1 MVKKIVL
8 AISDTVYTAYLRED
22 FIGAGFEVADSDV
35 MHIKYLDEIL
45 DTEQPDILCINDKRL
60 NIDAGHEENREL
72 IILQKLRDIRFN
84 RDIRI
89 VVFTEREN
97 DDEFLAKLIYL
108 GIYDIF
114 NSRKIDIDNKVI
126 PQLLQESDI
135 KNVAEIV
142 GASQAPQ
149 QTKLPE
155 VPVDDEEGEE
165 EASSELEEGG
175 NSKSASNSNKLFKNK
190 QKRKSVSEKILK
202 APIKKK
208 QYKLAF
214 EPVYEKQIGIAIPRR
229 TIVVASM
236 NRRSGATFVSH
247 LLAAYLNELQIDVN
261 YIENLYDDGYTYPL
275 LKGYTE
281 APENYRSEFI
291 LQRYK
296 EMLQK
301 ESDILSIP
309 KWKQGKINYIVKNPI
324 VDQELKNET
333 EQDFDHFIKVLLS
346 NQEAPLTII
355 DAGYDWDKDLYHE
368 ICEMADYIFFV
379 AEPDLHQLLKIA
391 HPLTQKERKLVSYL
405 ALEKTRIIGN
415 KFSPA
420 LLKHEV
426 VEECFGDKLLT
437 ALPPYDVK
445 DVFESQLNSSTL
457 LSSRNYYK
465 ELEGILKE
473 IAELLLPNQ
482 LLNKKK
488 SSILSGFRFR
498 KSES

>member
-1 MVKKIVL
+1 MKKIVL
-8 AISDTVYTAYLRED
+8 AISDSVYTAYLRED

-45 DTEQPDILCINDKRL
+45 DTENPDILCINDKRL
-60 NIDAGHEENREL
+60 NIDAGHEDKREL
-72 IILQKLRDIRFN
+72 IILQKLRDIRFQK
-84 RDIRI
+84 DIRI

-142 GASQAPQ
+142 GASQAPP
-149 QTKLPE
+149 QTKLPNIL
-155 VPVDDEEGEE
+155 VDEEEE
-165 EASSELEEGG
+165 ISSELEEGD
-175 NSKSASNSNKLFKNK
+175 NSEPHSKSKLFKNK
-190 QKRKSVSEKILK
+190 QKRESIQEETPK
-202 APIKKK
+202 APIIKKH
-208 QYKLAF
+208 YKLAF
-214 EPVYEKQIGIAIPRR
+214 EPVYEKQIGIAIPRK

-261 YIENLYDDGYTYPL
+261 YIENLYDDGYTYPI

-281 APENYRSEFI
+281 APENYRSEFM

-296 EMLQK
+296 EILKK
-301 ESDILSIP
+301 EADILSIP
-309 KWKQGKINYIVKNPI
+309 KWKQGRINYIVKNPI

-333 EQDFDHFIKVLLS
+333 DHDFDHFNKVLLG
-346 NQEAPLTII
+346 NQEAPISII
-355 DAGYDWDKDLYHE
+355 DAGSDWDKDLYHE

-379 AEPDLHQLLKIA
+379 VEPDLHRLLKIA
-391 HPLTQKERKLVSYL
+391 HPLTTKERKLVSYL
-405 ALEKTRIIGN
+405 DLEKTRIIGN

-426 VEECFGDKLLT
+426 VEECFGDKVLT
-437 ALPPYDVK
+437 ALPPYEIE

-465 ELEGILKE
+465 ELEGIMKE
-473 IAELLLPNQ
+473 IAELLLPNE
-482 LLNKKK
+482 LLNPKK
-488 SSILSGFRFR
+488 SFILSGFRFR

>member
-1 MVKKIVL
+1 MEKKIVL

-22 FIGAGFEVADSDV
+22 FISAGFEVADSDV

-45 DTEQPDILCINDKRL
+45 DTEQPNILCINDKRL
-60 NIDAGHEENREL
+60 NIDAGHEEKREL

-97 DDEFLAKLIYL
+97 EDEFLAKLIYL

-126 PQLLQESDI
+126 PQLLQKSDI

-149 QTKLPE
+149 QTKLPD
-155 VPVDDEEGEE
+155 VPVGEE
-165 EASSELEEGG
+165 EEEISSELEEGS
-175 NSKSASNSNKLFKNK
+175 NNESASKSKLFKNK
-190 QKRKSVSEKILK
+190 QKRKSTQEKNPK
-202 APIKKK
+202 APIIKK

-214 EPVYEKQIGIAIPRR
+214 EPVYGKQIGIAIPRK

-261 YIENLYDDGYTYPL
+261 YIENLYDEGYTYPL

-281 APENYRSEFI
+281 APENYRSEFM

-309 KWKQGKINYIVKNPI
+309 KWKQGRINYIVKNPI

-333 EQDFDHFIKVLLS
+333 EQDFDHFIKVLLA
-346 NQEAPLTII
+346 NQEAPISII
-355 DAGYDWDKDLYHE
+355 DAGSDWDKDLYHE

-420 LLKHEV
+420 LLKNEV

-437 ALPPYDVK
+437 ALAPYVIE
-445 DVFESQLNSSTL
+445 DVFESQLNSNTL

-465 ELEGILKE
+465 ELEGIMKE

-482 LLNKKK
+482 LLNQKK

-498 KSES
+498 KSEN

>member
-60 NIDAGHEENREL
+60 NIDAGHEEKREL

-149 QTKLPE
+149 QTKLSE
-155 VPVDDEEGEE
+155 VPVDEE
-165 EASSELEEGG
+165 EEEVSSKLEKSG
-175 NSKSASNSNKLFKNK
+175 NSGTSSSSNKLFKNK
-190 QKRKSVSEKILK
+190 QKRKSVPDETPQ
-202 APIKKK
+202 APIIKK

-247 LLAAYLNELQIDVN
+247 LLSAYLNELQIDVN

-281 APENYRSEFI
+281 APENYRSEFM

-309 KWKQGKINYIVKNPI
+309 KWKQGRVNYIVKNPI

-333 EQDFDHFIKVLLS
+333 EQDFDHFIKVLLA
-346 NQEAPLTII
+346 NQEAPISII

-437 ALPPYDVK
+437 ALSPYVIE
-445 DVFESQLNSSTL
+445 DVFESQLNSNTL

-465 ELEGILKE
+465 ELEGIMKE

-482 LLNKKK
+482 LLNQKK

-498 KSES
+498 KSEN

>member
-45 DTEQPDILCINDKRL
+45 DTEQPNILCINDKRL
-60 NIDAGHEENREL
+60 NIDAGHKEKREL

-84 RDIRI
+84 RNIRI

-155 VPVDDEEGEE
+155 VPVDDEEEE

-175 NSKSASNSNKLFKNK
+175 NSEPTSNSNKLFKNK
-190 QKRKSVSEKILK
+190 QKRKSVSEKIPK
-202 APIKKK
+202 APIIKK
-208 QYKLAF
+208 QYKFAF

-281 APENYRSEFI
+281 APENYRSEFM

-309 KWKQGKINYIVKNPI
+309 KWKQGRINYIVKNPI
-324 VDQELKNET
+324 VDQELENET
-333 EQDFDHFIKVLLS
+333 EQDFDHFIKVLLG
-346 NQEAPLTII
+346 NQEAPISII

-415 KFSPA
+415 KFSPV

-426 VEECFGDKLLT
+426 VEECFGDKVLT
-437 ALPPYDVK
+437 TLAPYEIE

-465 ELEGILKE
+465 ELEGIMKE

-482 LLNKKK
+482 LLNQKK

-498 KSES
+498 KSEN

>member
-1 MVKKIVL
+1 MKKIVL

-22 FIGAGFEVADSDV
+22 FVGAGFEVADSDV

-60 NIDAGHEENREL
+60 NIDAGHEDKREL
-72 IILQKLRDIRFN
+72 IILQKLRDIRFQ

-97 DDEFLAKLIYL
+97 NDEFLAKLIYL

-135 KNVAEIV
+135 KNVVEIV

-149 QTKLPE
+149 HTKLPE
-155 VPVDDEEGEE
+155 VPFDKEE
-165 EASSELEEGG
+165 EKVSSELEEGN
-175 NSKSASNSNKLFKNK
+175 NSESHSTLKLFKNK
-190 QKRKSVSEKILK
+190 QKRKSIQEETPK
-202 APIKKK
+202 APIIKK

-229 TIVVASM
+229 TIVVANM

-281 APENYRSEFI
+281 APENYRSEFM

-301 ESDILSIP
+301 ESDILLIP
-309 KWKQGKINYIVKNPI
+309 KWKQGRINYIVKNPI
-324 VDQELKNET
+324 VDQELQNET
-333 EQDFDHFIKVLLS
+333 EQDFDHFIKVLLA
-346 NQEAPLTII
+346 NQEAPISII
-355 DAGYDWDKDLYHE
+355 DAGSDWDKDLYHE

-405 ALEKTRIIGN
+405 GLEKVRIIGN
-415 KFSPA
+415 KFSPV
-420 LLKHEV
+420 LLKHEI
-426 VEECFGDKLLT
+426 VEECFGDKVLT
-437 ALPPYDVK
+437 ALPPYEIEDVL
-445 DVFESQLNSSTL
+445 ESQLNSSTL

-465 ELEGILKE
+465 ELEGIMKE

-482 LLNKKK
+482 LLNSKK

>member
-60 NIDAGHEENREL
+60 NIDAGHEEKREL

-155 VPVDDEEGEE
+155 VPVDEE
-165 EASSELEEGG
+165 EEEVSSELEEGG
-175 NSKSASNSNKLFKNK
+175 NNEPSSNSKKLFKNK
-190 QKRKSVSEKILK
+190 QKRKSVPDETLK
-202 APIKKK
+202 APIIKK

-236 NRRSGATFVSH
+236 NKRSGATFVSH

-281 APENYRSEFI
+281 APENYRSEFM

-309 KWKQGKINYIVKNPI
+309 KWKQGRINYIVKNPI

-346 NQEAPLTII
+346 NQEAPISII

-368 ICEMADYIFFV
+368 ICEMADFIFFV

-415 KFSPA
+415 KFSPS

-426 VEECFGDKLLT
+426 VEECFGDKVLT
-437 ALPPYDVK
+437 ALAPYEIE

-465 ELEGILKE
+465 ELEAIMKE

-482 LLNKKK
+482 LLNQKK

-498 KSES
+498 KSEN

>member
-45 DTEQPDILCINDKRL
+45 DTEQPNILCINDKRL
-60 NIDAGHEENREL
+60 NIDAGHEEKREL

-155 VPVDDEEGEE
+155 VPVDDEEE
-165 EASSELEEGG
+165 EAPSELEGGG
-175 NSKSASNSNKLFKNK
+175 NSEPASNSNKLFKNK
-190 QKRKSVSEKILK
+190 QKSKSISEKMPK
-202 APIKKK
+202 APVIKK

-247 LLAAYLNELQIDVN
+247 LLAAYLNELKIDMN

-281 APENYRSEFI
+281 APENYRSEFM

-309 KWKQGKINYIVKNPI
+309 KWKQGRINYLVKNPI
-324 VDQELKNET
+324 IDQELKSET
-333 EQDFDHFIKVLLS
+333 EQDFDHFIKVLLG
-346 NQEAPLTII
+346 NQEAPISII
-355 DAGYDWDKDLYHE
+355 DAGYDWDKNLYHE
-368 ICEMADYIFFV
+368 VCEMADYIFFV

-426 VEECFGDKLLT
+426 VEECFGDNLLT
-437 ALPPYDVK
+437 ALPSYEID

-473 IAELLLPNQ
+473 IADLLLPNQ
-482 LLNKKK
+482 LLNQKK

-498 KSES
+498 KSKN

>member
-1 MVKKIVL
+1 MGKKIVL

-22 FIGAGFEVADSDV
+22 FISAGFEVADSDV

-45 DTEQPDILCINDKRL
+45 DMEQPNILCINDKRL
-60 NIDAGHEENREL
+60 NIDAGHEEKSEL

-126 PQLLQESDI
+126 PQLLQESNI

-149 QTKLPE
+149 QTKLPD
-155 VPVDDEEGEE
+155 VPVGE
-165 EASSELEEGG
+165 ELEEDS
-175 NSKSASNSNKLFKNK
+175 NSEPPSKSNNLFKNK
-190 QKRKSVSEKILK
+190 QKRKSIPEDTPK
-202 APIKKK
+202 APIIKK

-261 YIENLYDDGYTYPL
+261 YIENLYDEGYTYPL

-281 APENYRSEFI
+281 APENYRSEFM

-301 ESDILSIP
+301 ESDILSIQ
-309 KWKQGKINYIVKNPI
+309 KWKLGRINYIVKNPI

-333 EQDFDHFIKVLLS
+333 EQDFDHFIKVLLG
-346 NQEAPLTII
+346 NQEAPISII
-355 DAGYDWDKDLYHE
+355 DAGSDWDKDLYHE

-379 AEPDLHQLLKIA
+379 AEPELHQLLKIA
-391 HPLTQKERKLVSYL
+391 HPLTQKERKIVSYL

-420 LLKHEV
+420 LLKQEV

-437 ALPPYDVK
+437 ALPPYSVE

-465 ELEGILKE
+465 ELEGIMKE
-473 IAELLLPNQ
+473 LAELLLPNQ
-482 LLNKKK
+482 LLNQKKG
-488 SSILSGFRFR
+488 SILNGFRFR

>member
-1 MVKKIVL
+1 MKKIVL

-22 FIGAGFEVADSDV
+22 FVGAGFEVADSDV

-60 NIDAGHEENREL
+60 NIDAGHEDKREL
-72 IILQKLRDIRFN
+72 IILQKLRDIRFQ

-97 DDEFLAKLIYL
+97 NDEFLAKLIYL

-135 KNVAEIV
+135 KNVVEIV
-142 GASQAPQ
+142 RASQAPQ
-149 QTKLPE
+149 HTKLPE
-155 VPVDDEEGEE
+155 VPFDEE
-165 EASSELEEGG
+165 EAKVSSE
-175 NSKSASNSNKLFKNK
+175 SHSNLKLFKNK
-190 QKRKSVSEKILK
+190 QKRKSIQEETPR
-202 APIKKK
+202 APIIKK

-229 TIVVASM
+229 TIVVANM

-281 APENYRSEFI
+281 APENYRSEFM

-301 ESDILSIP
+301 ESDILLIP
-309 KWKQGKINYIVKNPI
+309 KWKQGRINYIVKNPI
-324 VDQELKNET
+324 VDQELQNET
-333 EQDFDHFIKVLLS
+333 EQDFDHFIKVLLA
-346 NQEAPLTII
+346 NQEAPISII
-355 DAGYDWDKDLYHE
+355 DAGSDWDKDLYHE

-405 ALEKTRIIGN
+405 ALEKVRIIGN

-420 LLKHEV
+420 LLKHEI
-426 VEECFGDKLLT
+426 VEECFGDKVLT
-437 ALPPYDVK
+437 ALPPYEIE
-445 DVFESQLNSSTL
+445 DVFESQLNSNTL

-465 ELEGILKE
+465 ELEEIMKE

-482 LLNKKK
+482 LLNSKK

>member
-72 IILQKLRDIRFN
+72 IILQKLRGIRFN

-155 VPVDDEEGEE
+155 VPVEKEE
-165 EASSELEEGG
+165 EELSSELEGGG
-175 NSKSASNSNKLFKNK
+175 NSKSASNFNKLFKNK
-190 QKRKSVSEKILK
+190 QKRKSVPDETPK
-202 APIKKK
+202 APIIKK

-247 LLAAYLNELQIDVN
+247 LLSAYLNELQIDVN

-281 APENYRSEFI
+281 APENYRSEFM

-309 KWKQGKINYIVKNPI
+309 KWKQGRINYIVKNPI
-324 VDQELKNET
+324 VDQELKKET
-333 EQDFDHFIKVLLS
+333 EQDFDHFIKVLLA
-346 NQEAPLTII
+346 NQEAPISII
-355 DAGYDWDKDLYHE
+355 DAGYDWDKDLYYE
-368 ICEMADYIFFV
+368 VCEMADYIFFV

-391 HPLTQKERKLVSYL
+391 HPLTQKERKLVSYI

-437 ALPPYDVK
+437 ALAPYEIE

-465 ELEGILKE
+465 ELEGIMKE
-473 IAELLLPNQ
+473 IAALLLPNE
-482 LLNKKK
+482 LLKQKK

>member
-1 MVKKIVL
+1 MKKIVL

-22 FIGAGFEVADSDV
+22 FVGAGFEVADSDV

-60 NIDAGHEENREL
+60 NIDAGHEDKREL
-72 IILQKLRDIRFN
+72 IILQKLRDIRFQ

-97 DDEFLAKLIYL
+97 NDEFLAKLIYL

-135 KNVAEIV
+135 KNVVEIV

-149 QTKLPE
+149 HTKLPE
-155 VPVDDEEGEE
+155 VPFDEE
-165 EASSELEEGG
+165 EAKVSSELEKG
-175 NSKSASNSNKLFKNK
+175 NNSESNSNLKLFKNK
-190 QKRKSVSEKILK
+190 QKRKSIQEETSK
-202 APIKKK
+202 APIIKK

-229 TIVVASM
+229 TIVVANM

-301 ESDILSIP
+301 ESDILLIP
-309 KWKQGKINYIVKNPI
+309 KWKQGRINYIVKNPI
-324 VDQELKNET
+324 VDQELQNET
-333 EQDFDHFIKVLLS
+333 EQDFDHFIKVLLA
-346 NQEAPLTII
+346 NQEAPISII
-355 DAGYDWDKDLYHE
+355 DAGSDWDKDLYHE

-405 ALEKTRIIGN
+405 ALEKVRIIGN

-420 LLKHEV
+420 LLKHEI
-426 VEECFGDKLLT
+426 VEECFGDKVLT
-437 ALPPYDVK
+437 ALPPYEIE
-445 DVFESQLNSSTL
+445 DVFESQLNSNTL

-465 ELEGILKE
+465 ELEEIMKE

-482 LLNKKK
+482 LLNSKK

>member
-45 DTEQPDILCINDKRL
+45 DTEQPNILCINDKRL
-60 NIDAGHEENREL
+60 NIDAGHEEKREL

-155 VPVDDEEGEE
+155 IPVDEQEE
-165 EASSELEEGG
+165 EVSSELDESG
-175 NSKSASNSNKLFKNK
+175 NSQSSSKSNKLFKNK
-190 QKRKSVSEKILK
+190 QKHKSVSEETPK
-202 APIKKK
+202 APIIKK

-214 EPVYEKQIGIAIPRR
+214 EPVYEKQIGIAIPRK

-281 APENYRSEFI
+281 APENYRSEFM

-333 EQDFDHFIKVLLS
+333 EQDFDHFIKVLLA
-346 NQEAPLTII
+346 NQEAPISII
-355 DAGYDWDKDLYHE
+355 DAGSDWDKDLYHE

-420 LLKHEV
+420 LLKHEI
-426 VEECFGDKLLT
+426 VEECFGDKVLT
-437 ALPPYDVK
+437 ALASYEIE

-465 ELEGILKE
+465 ELEGIMKE

-482 LLNKKK
+482 LLSQKK

>member
-45 DTEQPDILCINDKRL
+45 DTEQPNILCINDKRL
-60 NIDAGHEENREL
+60 NIDAGHEEKREL

-155 VPVDDEEGEE
+155 VPFDDEE
-165 EASSELEEGG
+165 EASSELEGG
-175 NSKSASNSNKLFKNK
+175 GDSELSSNSNKLFKNK
-190 QKRKSVSEKILK
+190 QKRKSVSEKMPK
-202 APIKKK
+202 APVIKK

-281 APENYRSEFI
+281 APENYRSEFM

-333 EQDFDHFIKVLLS
+333 EQDFDHFIKVLLA
-346 NQEAPLTII
+346 NQEAPISII
-355 DAGYDWDKDLYHE
+355 DAGSDWDKDLYHE

-420 LLKHEV
+420 LLKHEI
-426 VEECFGDKLLT
+426 VEECFGDKVLT
-437 ALPPYDVK
+437 ALASYEIE

-465 ELEGILKE
+465 ELEGIMKE

-482 LLNKKK
+482 LLNQKK

>member
-45 DTEQPDILCINDKRL
+45 DTEQPNILCINDKRL
-60 NIDAGHEENREL
+60 NIDAGHEEKREL

-84 RDIRI
+84 RNIRI

-142 GASQAPQ
+142 GESQAPQ

-155 VPVDDEEGEE
+155 VPVDKEEGKV
-165 EASSELEEGG
+165 SSELEEGG
-175 NSKSASNSNKLFKNK
+175 NSEPASNSNKLFKNK
-190 QKRKSVSEKILK
+190 QKRKSISEETPK
-202 APIKKK
+202 APIIKK

-214 EPVYEKQIGIAIPRR
+214 EPVYEKQIGIAIPRK

-247 LLAAYLNELQIDVN
+247 LLTAYLNELQIDVN

-281 APENYRSEFI
+281 APENYRSEFM

-301 ESDILSIP
+301 ESDILSIQ
-309 KWKQGKINYIVKNPI
+309 KWKQGRINYIVKNPI

-333 EQDFDHFIKVLLS
+333 EQDFDHFIKVLLA
-346 NQEAPLTII
+346 NQEAPISII
-355 DAGYDWDKDLYHE
+355 DAGSDWDKDLYHE
-368 ICEMADYIFFV
+368 ICEMANYIFFV
-379 AEPDLHQLLKIA
+379 AEPDMHQLLKIA

-415 KFSPA
+415 KFSPT
-420 LLKHEV
+420 LLNHEV

-437 ALPPYDVK
+437 ALAPYEIE

-465 ELEGILKE
+465 ELEGIMKE
-473 IAELLLPNQ
+473 IAELFLPNQ
-482 LLNKKK
+482 LLNQKK

-498 KSES
+498 KSEN

>member
-1 MVKKIVL
+1 MTKKIVL

-45 DTEQPDILCINDKRL
+45 DTEQPNILCINDKRL
-60 NIDAGHEENREL
+60 NIDAGHEEKREL

-126 PQLLQESDI
+126 PQLLHESDI

-155 VPVDDEEGEE
+155 VPDDEEE
-165 EASSELEEGG
+165 EASSELEGGG
-175 NSKSASNSNKLFKNK
+175 NSEPASNSNKLFKNK
-190 QKRKSVSEKILK
+190 QKRKSVSEKMPK
-202 APIKKK
+202 APVIKK

-247 LLAAYLNELQIDVN
+247 LLAAYLNELKIDVN

-281 APENYRSEFI
+281 APENYRSEFM

-333 EQDFDHFIKVLLS
+333 DQDFDHFIKVLLA
-346 NQEAPLTII
+346 NQEAPISII
-355 DAGYDWDKDLYHE
+355 DAGSDWDKDLYHE

-379 AEPDLHQLLKIA
+379 AEPNLHQLLKIA

-426 VEECFGDKLLT
+426 VEECFGDKVLT
-437 ALPPYDVK
+437 ALASYEIE

-482 LLNKKK
+482 LLNQKK

-498 KSES
+498 KSEN

>member
-22 FIGAGFEVADSDV
+22 FVGAGFEVADSDV

-45 DTEQPDILCINDKRL
+45 DTEQPEILCINDKRL
-60 NIDAGHEENREL
+60 NIDAGQEDKREL

-114 NSRKIDIDNKVI
+114 NSRRIDIDNKVI

-155 VPVDDEEGEE
+155 VPVGEE
-165 EASSELEEGG
+165 EEEVSSELEEGG
-175 NSKSASNSNKLFKNK
+175 NSEPSSKSNKLFNNK
-190 QKRKSVSEKILK
+190 QKRKSVPEETAK
-202 APIKKK
+202 APIIKK

-214 EPVYEKQIGIAIPRR
+214 EPVYEKQIGIAIPRS

-236 NRRSGATFVSH
+236 SRRSGATFVSH

-281 APENYRSEFI
+281 APENYRSEFM

-333 EQDFDHFIKVLLS
+333 EQDFDHFIKVLLG
-346 NQEAPLTII
+346 NQEAPISII
-355 DAGYDWDKDLYHE
+355 DAGNDWDKDLYHE

-379 AEPDLHQLLKIA
+379 AEPELYQLLKIA

-415 KFSPA
+415 KFSPT

-437 ALPPYDVK
+437 ALPPYDVG

-465 ELEGILKE
+465 ELEGILKA

-482 LLNKKK
+482 LLNQKK

-498 KSES
+498 KSEN

>member
-1 MVKKIVL
+1 MGKKIVL

-45 DTEQPDILCINDKRL
+45 DTEQPNILCINDKRL
-60 NIDAGHEENREL
+60 NIDAGHEEKREL

-89 VVFTEREN
+89 LVFTEREN

-126 PQLLQESDI
+126 PQLLQKSDI

-149 QTKLPE
+149 QTKLPD
-155 VPVDDEEGEE
+155 VLVSEE
-165 EASSELEEGG
+165 EEEVSSELEEGS
-175 NSKSASNSNKLFKNK
+175 NNQSASKSKLFKNK
-190 QKRKSVSEKILK
+190 QKRKSIQEETPK
-202 APIKKK
+202 APIIKK

-236 NRRSGATFVSH
+236 SRRSGATFVSH
-247 LLAAYLNELQIDVN
+247 LLAAYLNELRIDVN

-281 APENYRSEFI
+281 APENYRSEFM

-301 ESDILSIP
+301 ESDILSIQ
-309 KWKQGKINYIVKNPI
+309 KWKQGRINYIVKNPI

-333 EQDFDHFIKVLLS
+333 EQDFDHFIKVLLG
-346 NQEAPLTII
+346 NQEAPISII
-355 DAGYDWDKDLYHE
+355 DAGSDWGKDLYHE

-379 AEPDLHQLLKIA
+379 AEPELHQLLKIA
-391 HPLTQKERKLVSYL
+391 HPLTQKDRKIVSYL

-420 LLKHEV
+420 LLKQEV

-437 ALPPYDVK
+437 ALPPYDVE

-473 IAELLLPNQ
+473 IAELLLPNE
-482 LLNKKK
+482 LLKQKK

>member
-1 MVKKIVL
+1 MLKKIVL

-22 FIGAGFEVADSDV
+22 FTGAGFEVADSDV

-45 DTEQPDILCINDKRL
+45 DMEQPDILCINDKRL
-60 NIDAGHEENREL
+60 NIDAGHEEKREL
-72 IILQKLRDIRFN
+72 IILHKLRDIRFN

-142 GASQAPQ
+142 GASQAPK

-155 VPVDDEEGEE
+155 VPVDEEEGEV
-165 EASSELEEGG
+165 SRELEEDS
-175 NSKSASNSNKLFKNK
+175 NNESASNSKLFKNK
-190 QKRKSVSEKILK
+190 QKRKPIQEKTPK
-202 APIKKK
+202 APTVKK

-214 EPVYEKQIGIAIPRR
+214 EPVYEKQIGIAIPRK

-236 NRRSGATFVSH
+236 NSRSGATFVSH

-281 APENYRSEFI
+281 APENYRSEFM

-309 KWKQGKINYIVKNPI
+309 KWKQGRINYIVKNPI
-324 VDQELKNET
+324 IDQELKSET
-333 EQDFDHFIKVLLS
+333 EQDFDHFIKVLLG
-346 NQEAPLTII
+346 NQEAPISII

-368 ICEMADYIFFV
+368 VCEMADYIFFV

-437 ALPPYDVK
+437 ALLSYEIE

-482 LLNKKK
+482 LLNQKK

-498 KSES
+498 KSEN

>member
-60 NIDAGHEENREL
+60 NIDAGHEEKREL

-114 NSRKIDIDNKVI
+114 NSRRIDIDNKVI

-155 VPVDDEEGEE
+155 VPVDEE
-165 EASSELEEGG
+165 EEEVSSELEEGG
-175 NSKSASNSNKLFKNK
+175 NNEASSNSKKLFKNN
-190 QKRKSVSEKILK
+190 QKRKSVPGESQK
-202 APIKKK
+202 APIIKK

-236 NRRSGATFVSH
+236 NKRSGATFVSH

-281 APENYRSEFI
+281 APENYRSEFM

-309 KWKQGKINYIVKNPI
+309 KWKQGRINYIVKNPI

-333 EQDFDHFIKVLLS
+333 EQDFDHFIKVLLA
-346 NQEAPLTII
+346 NQEAPISII

-415 KFSPA
+415 KFSPS

-426 VEECFGDKLLT
+426 VEECFGDKVLT
-437 ALPPYDVK
+437 ALAPYEIE

-465 ELEGILKE
+465 ELEAIMKE

-482 LLNKKK
+482 LLNQKK

-498 KSES
+498 KSEN

>member
-1 MVKKIVL
+1 MTKKIVL

-45 DTEQPDILCINDKRL
+45 DTEQPNILCINDKRL
-60 NIDAGHEENREL
+60 NIDAGHEEKREL

-155 VPVDDEEGEE
+155 VPVDAEE
-165 EASSELEEGG
+165 EEVSSELEEGG
-175 NSKSASNSNKLFKNK
+175 NSESSSNSNKLFKNK
-190 QKRKSVSEKILK
+190 QKRKSVPEKMPK
-202 APIKKK
+202 APIIKK

-214 EPVYEKQIGIAIPRR
+214 EPVYEKQVGIAIPRR

-236 NRRSGATFVSH
+236 NSRSGATFVSH

-261 YIENLYDDGYTYPL
+261 YIENLYDEGYTYPL

-281 APENYRSEFI
+281 APENYRSEFM

-309 KWKQGKINYIVKNPI
+309 KWKQGRINYIVKNPI

-333 EQDFDHFIKVLLS
+333 EQDFDHFIKVLLA
-346 NQEAPLTII
+346 NQEAPISII
-355 DAGYDWDKDLYHE
+355 DAGSDWDKDLYHE

-415 KFSPA
+415 RFSSA

-437 ALPPYDVK
+437 ALPPYEIE
-445 DVFESQLNSSTL
+445 DVFEAQLNSSTL

-465 ELEGILKE
+465 ELEGIMKE

-482 LLNKKK
+482 LLNQKKN
-488 SSILSGFRFR
+488 SILSGFRFR

>member
-1 MVKKIVL
+1 MKKIVL
-8 AISDTVYTAYLRED
+8 AISDSVYTAYLRED

-45 DTEQPDILCINDKRL
+45 DTEKPNILCINDKRL
-60 NIDAGHEENREL
+60 NIDAGHEDKREL
-72 IILQKLRDIRFN
+72 IILQKLRDIRFQK
-84 RDIRI
+84 DIRI

-155 VPVDDEEGEE
+155 VPVDEE
-165 EASSELEEGG
+165 EEKASSELGEGG
-175 NSKSASNSNKLFKNK
+175 NSEPASNSNKLFKNK
-190 QKRKSVSEKILK
+190 QKRKSVSEKMPKVPVI
-202 APIKKK
+202 KK

-229 TIVVASM
+229 TIVLASM

-281 APENYRSEFI
+281 APENYRSEFM

-309 KWKQGKINYIVKNPI
+309 KWKQGRINYIVKNPI

-333 EQDFDHFIKVLLS
+333 EQDFDHFIKVLLN
-346 NQEAPLTII
+346 NQEAPISII
-355 DAGYDWDKDLYHE
+355 DAGSDWDKDLYHE

-405 ALEKTRIIGN
+405 ALEKARIIGN

-420 LLKHEV
+420 LLRHEV

-437 ALPPYDVK
+437 ALPPYEIE

-465 ELEGILKE
+465 ELEGILKG

-482 LLNKKK
+482 LLNQKK

>member
-1 MVKKIVL
+1 MKKIVL
-8 AISDTVYTAYLRED
+8 AISDSVYTAYLRED

-45 DTEQPDILCINDKRL
+45 DTEKPDILCINDKRL
-60 NIDAGHEENREL
+60 NIDAGHEDKREL
-72 IILQKLRDIRFN
+72 IILQKLRDIRFQK
-84 RDIRI
+84 DIRI

-114 NSRKIDIDNKVI
+114 NSRKIDIDNRVI
-126 PQLLQESDI
+126 PQLLQDSDI
-135 KNVAEIV
+135 KNVVEIV

-155 VPVDDEEGEE
+155 VPVDEE
-165 EASSELEEGG
+165 EEEVSSELKKGDNNEP
-175 NSKSASNSNKLFKNK
+175 SSNSNKLFKNK
-190 QKRKSVSEKILK
+190 QKRKSVPDETSK
-202 APIKKK
+202 APIIKK

-214 EPVYEKQIGIAIPRR
+214 EPVYEKQIGITIPRR

-281 APENYRSEFI
+281 APENYRSEFM

-301 ESDILSIP
+301 ESNILSIP
-309 KWKQGKINYIVKNPI
+309 EWKQGRINYIVKNPI

-333 EQDFDHFIKVLLS
+333 EQDFDHFIKVLLA
-346 NQEAPLTII
+346 NQEAPISII

-368 ICEMADYIFFV
+368 ICEMADFIFFV

-405 ALEKTRIIGN
+405 TLEKTRIIGN

-426 VEECFGDKLLT
+426 VEECFGDKVLT
-437 ALPPYDVK
+437 ALAPYEIE

-457 LSSRNYYK
+457 LASRNYYK
-465 ELEGILKE
+465 ELGGIMKE

-482 LLNKKK
+482 LLNQKK

-498 KSES
+498 KSEN

>member
-1 MVKKIVL
+1 MTKKIVL

-45 DTEQPDILCINDKRL
+45 DTEQPNILCINDKRL
-60 NIDAGHEENREL
+60 NIDAGHEEKREL

-155 VPVDDEEGEE
+155 VPVDEE
-165 EASSELEEGG
+165 EEEVSSELEKGG
-175 NSKSASNSNKLFKNK
+175 NSEHSSSSNKLFKNK
-190 QKRKSVSEKILK
+190 QKRKSVPKDTPK
-202 APIKKK
+202 APIIKK

-247 LLAAYLNELQIDVN
+247 LLSVYLNELQIDVN

-281 APENYRSEFI
+281 APENYRSEFM

-333 EQDFDHFIKVLLS
+333 EQDFDHFIKVLLG
-346 NQEAPLTII
+346 NQEAPISII
-355 DAGYDWDKDLYHE
+355 DAGNDWDKDLYHE

-379 AEPDLHQLLKIA
+379 AEPDLHQMLKIA

-405 ALEKTRIIGN
+405 ALEKTKVIGN
-415 KFSPA
+415 KFSSS

-426 VEECFGDKLLT
+426 VEECLGQKLL
-437 ALPPYDVK
+437 AAIPPYGIY
-445 DVFESQLNSSTL
+445 DVFEAQLNSSTL
-457 LSSRNYYK
+457 LSSRNYYR
-465 ELEGILKE
+465 ELEGIMKK
-473 IAELLLPNQ
+473 IAELLLPNE
-482 LLNKKK
+482 LLNQKKN
-488 SSILSGFRFR
+488 SILSGFRFR
-498 KSES
+498 KTEN

>member
-45 DTEQPDILCINDKRL
+45 DTEQPNILCINDKRL
-60 NIDAGHEENREL
+60 NIDAGHEEKREL

-155 VPVDDEEGEE
+155 IPVDEQEE
-165 EASSELEEGG
+165 EVSSELDESG
-175 NSKSASNSNKLFKNK
+175 NSQSSSKSNKLFKNK
-190 QKRKSVSEKILK
+190 QKHKSVSEETPK
-202 APIKKK
+202 APIIKK

-214 EPVYEKQIGIAIPRR
+214 EPVYEKQIGIAIPRK

-281 APENYRSEFI
+281 APENYRSEFM

-333 EQDFDHFIKVLLS
+333 EQDFDHFIKVLLA
-346 NQEAPLTII
+346 NQEAPISII
-355 DAGYDWDKDLYHE
+355 DAGSDWDKDLYHE

-420 LLKHEV
+420 LLKHEI
-426 VEECFGDKLLT
+426 VEECFGDKVLT
-437 ALPPYDVK
+437 ALASYEIE

-465 ELEGILKE
+465 ELEGIMKE

-482 LLNKKK
+482 LLNQKK

>member
-45 DTEQPDILCINDKRL
+45 DTEHPNILCINDKRL
-60 NIDAGHEENREL
+60 NIDAGHEEKREL

-126 PQLLQESDI
+126 PQLLQEPDI

-149 QTKLPE
+149 LTKLPE
-155 VPVDDEEGEE
+155 VPVGKEE
-165 EASSELEEGG
+165 EEVGNSELAP
-175 NSKSASNSNKLFKNK
+175 NFINK
-190 QKRKSVSEKILK
+190 QKRKSIPEETAKGTI
-202 APIKKK
+202 IKK

-261 YIENLYDDGYTYPL
+261 YIENLYDDGYTFPL

-281 APENYRSEFI
+281 APENYRSEFM

-301 ESDILSIP
+301 ESDILSIQ
-309 KWKQGKINYIVKNPI
+309 KWKQGRINYIVKNPI
-324 VDQELKNET
+324 VDQDLKNET
-333 EQDFDHFIKVLLS
+333 EQDFDHFIKVLLA
-346 NQEAPLTII
+346 NQGASLSII
-355 DAGYDWDKDLYHE
+355 DAGSDWDKDLFHE
-368 ICEMADYIFFV
+368 ICEIADYIFFV

-405 ALEKTRIIGN
+405 ALEKTKIIGN

-437 ALPPYDVK
+437 ALPPCEIE

-465 ELEGILKE
+465 ELEGIMKE

-482 LLNKKK
+482 LLNPEK

-498 KSES
+498 KFEN

>member
-8 AISDTVYTAYLRED
+8 AISDSVYTAYLRED

-45 DTEQPDILCINDKRL
+45 DTEKPNILCINDKRL
-60 NIDAGHEENREL
+60 NIDAGHEDKREL
-72 IILQKLRDIRFN
+72 IILQKLRDIRFQK
-84 RDIRI
+84 DIRI

-155 VPVDDEEGEE
+155 VPVDEE
-165 EASSELEEGG
+165 EEKASSKLGEGG
-175 NSKSASNSNKLFKNK
+175 NSEPASNSNKLFKNK
-190 QKRKSVSEKILK
+190 QKRKSVSEKMPKVPVI
-202 APIKKK
+202 KK

-229 TIVVASM
+229 TIVLASM

-281 APENYRSEFI
+281 APENYRSEFM

-309 KWKQGKINYIVKNPI
+309 KWKQGRINYIVKNPI

-333 EQDFDHFIKVLLS
+333 EQDFDHFIKVLLA
-346 NQEAPLTII
+346 NQEAPISII
-355 DAGYDWDKDLYHE
+355 DAGNDWDKDLYHE

-391 HPLTQKERKLVSYL
+391 HPLTPKERKLVSYL
-405 ALEKTRIIGN
+405 NLEKTRIIGN
-415 KFSPA
+415 KFSSA

-426 VEECFGDKLLT
+426 VEECFGDKVLT
-437 ALPPYDVK
+437 ALPTYEIE

-465 ELEGILKE
+465 ELEGIMKE

-482 LLNKKK
+482 LLNQKKN
-488 SSILSGFRFR
+488 SILSGFRFR

>member
-1 MVKKIVL
+1 MKKIVL

-22 FIGAGFEVADSDV
+22 FVGAGFEVADSDV

-60 NIDAGHEENREL
+60 NIDAGHEDKREL
-72 IILQKLRDIRFN
+72 IILQKLRDIRFQ

-97 DDEFLAKLIYL
+97 NDEFLAKLIYL

-135 KNVAEIV
+135 KNVVEIV

-149 QTKLPE
+149 HTKLPE
-155 VPVDDEEGEE
+155 VPFDEE
-165 EASSELEEGG
+165 EAKVSSELEKG
-175 NSKSASNSNKLFKNK
+175 NNSESNSNLKLFKNK
-190 QKRKSVSEKILK
+190 QKRKSIQEETSK
-202 APIKKK
+202 APIIKK

-229 TIVVASM
+229 TIVVANM

-281 APENYRSEFI
+281 APENYRSEFM

-301 ESDILSIP
+301 ESDILLIP
-309 KWKQGKINYIVKNPI
+309 KWKQGRINYIVKNPI
-324 VDQELKNET
+324 VDQELQNET
-333 EQDFDHFIKVLLS
+333 EQDFDHFIKVLLA
-346 NQEAPLTII
+346 NQEAPISII
-355 DAGYDWDKDLYHE
+355 DAGSDWDKDLYHE

-405 ALEKTRIIGN
+405 GLEKVRIIGN
-415 KFSPA
+415 KFSPV
-420 LLKHEV
+420 LLKHEI
-426 VEECFGDKLLT
+426 VEECFGDKVLT
-437 ALPPYDVK
+437 ALPPYEIE

-465 ELEGILKE
+465 ELEGIMKE

-482 LLNKKK
+482 LLNSQK

>member
-45 DTEQPDILCINDKRL
+45 DTEQPNILCINDKRL
-60 NIDAGHEENREL
+60 NIDAGHEEKREL

-155 VPVDDEEGEE
+155 VPVDDEEE

-175 NSKSASNSNKLFKNK
+175 NNEPSSNSNKLFKNK
-190 QKRKSVSEKILK
+190 QKRKSVLEKMPK
-202 APIKKK
+202 APVIKK

-275 LKGYTE
+275 LKGYAE
-281 APENYRSEFI
+281 APENYRSEFM

-309 KWKQGKINYIVKNPI
+309 KWKQGRINYIVKNPI

-333 EQDFDHFIKVLLS
+333 EQDFDHFIKVLLA
-346 NQEAPLTII
+346 NQEAPISII
-355 DAGYDWDKDLYHE
+355 DAGSDWDKDLYHE

-379 AEPDLHQLLKIA
+379 VEPDLHQLLKIA
-391 HPLTQKERKLVSYL
+391 HPLTTKERKLVSYL
-405 ALEKTRIIGN
+405 DLEKTRIIGN

-426 VEECFGDKLLT
+426 VEECFGDKVLT
-437 ALPPYDVK
+437 ALLPYEIE

-465 ELEGILKE
+465 ELEGIMKE

-482 LLNKKK
+482 LLNQKK

>member
-1 MVKKIVL
+1 MTKKIVL

-45 DTEQPDILCINDKRL
+45 DTEQPNILCINDKRL
-60 NIDAGHEENREL
+60 NIDAGHEEKREL

-155 VPVDDEEGEE
+155 VPVDDEE

-175 NSKSASNSNKLFKNK
+175 NNEPSSNSNKLFKNK
-190 QKRKSVSEKILK
+190 QKRKSVSKKMPK
-202 APIKKK
+202 APVIKK

-281 APENYRSEFI
+281 APENYRSEFM

-309 KWKQGKINYIVKNPI
+309 KWKQGRINYIVKNPI

-333 EQDFDHFIKVLLS
+333 EQDFDHFIKVLLA
-346 NQEAPLTII
+346 NQEAPISII
-355 DAGYDWDKDLYHE
+355 DVGSDWDKDLYHE

-405 ALEKTRIIGN
+405 ALEKARIIGN

-420 LLKHEV
+420 LLRHEV

-437 ALPPYDVK
+437 ALPPYDVE

-482 LLNKKK
+482 LLNQKK

>member
-1 MVKKIVL
+1 MKKIVL

-22 FIGAGFEVADSDV
+22 FVGAGFEVADSDV

-60 NIDAGHEENREL
+60 NIDAGHEDKREL
-72 IILQKLRDIRFN
+72 IILQKLRDIRFQ

-135 KNVAEIV
+135 KNVVEIV

-149 QTKLPE
+149 HTKLSE
-155 VPVDDEEGEE
+155 GPVDEE
-165 EASSELEEGG
+165 EEEVLSELEEGS
-175 NSKSASNSNKLFKNK
+175 NSKLPSKSKLFKSK
-190 QKRKSVSEKILK
+190 PKSKSIQQETPK
-202 APIKKK
+202 APIIKK

-229 TIVVASM
+229 TIVVVSM

-281 APENYRSEFI
+281 APENYRSEFM

-309 KWKQGKINYIVKNPI
+309 KWKQGRINYIVKNPI

-333 EQDFDHFIKVLLS
+333 EQDFDHFIKVLLA
-346 NQEAPLTII
+346 NQEAPISII
-355 DAGYDWDKDLYHE
+355 DAGSDWDKDLYHE

-405 ALEKTRIIGN
+405 ALEKTSIIGN

-420 LLKHEV
+420 LLKNEV
-426 VEECFGDKLLT
+426 VEECFGDKVLT
-437 ALPPYDVK
+437 ALPPYEIE

-482 LLNKKK
+482 LLNQKK

>member
-155 VPVDDEEGEE
+155 VPVDDEEEE

-175 NSKSASNSNKLFKNK
+175 NSEPASNSSQLLKNK
-190 QKRKSVSEKILK
+190 QKRKSVSEKIPK
-202 APIKKK
+202 APIIKK
-208 QYKLAF
+208 QYKFAF
-214 EPVYEKQIGIAIPRR
+214 ESVYEKQIGIAIPRR
-229 TIVVASM
+229 IIVVASM

-247 LLAAYLNELQIDVN
+247 LLAAYLNEIQIDVN

-281 APENYRSEFI
+281 APENYRSEFM

-309 KWKQGKINYIVKNPI
+309 KWKQGRINYIVKNPI

-333 EQDFDHFIKVLLS
+333 EQDFDHFIKVLLG
-346 NQEAPLTII
+346 NQEAPISII
-355 DAGYDWDKDLYHE
+355 DAGYNWDKDLYHE

-437 ALPPYDVK
+437 ALPPYSIE

-473 IAELLLPNQ
+473 IAELLLPNE
-482 LLNKKK
+482 LLKQKK

-498 KSES
+498 KTES